1 MKKHKKHN
9 AIVDDFENTKRKHLD
24 KLATKMLKNQETLD
38 KLKEKPINPKFLDNF

>member
-9 AIVDDFENTKRKHLD
+9 DIINDFENTKRKHLD

-38 KLKEKPINPKFLDNF
+38 KLKEKSINPKFLDNF

>member
-9 AIVDDFENTKRKHLD
+9 DIVNDFENTKRKHLD